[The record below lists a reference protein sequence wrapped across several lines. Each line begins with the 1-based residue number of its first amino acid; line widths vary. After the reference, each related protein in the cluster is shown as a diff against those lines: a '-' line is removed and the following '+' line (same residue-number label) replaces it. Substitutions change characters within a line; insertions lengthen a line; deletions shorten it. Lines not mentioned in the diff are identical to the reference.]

1 MVPRAA
7 TDEEI
12 ISCRCVFHR
21 VERLSL
27 GRFASCQLSAFLK
40 TSSWLSGQQRSSN
53 ISTKPFSWGLLLEQP
68 MSIFPFALFLLATHI
83 LSLDWNENVVPRL
96 LAIFRSV
103 ERKADGWKHT
113 RNIEMRQQEFARRPA
128 PLIERYLPFLDS
140 GTLKRAPQVQK
151 RVL

>member
-1 MVPRAA
+1 
-7 TDEEI
+7 
-12 ISCRCVFHR
+12 
-21 VERLSL
+21 
-27 GRFASCQLSAFLK
+27 
-40 TSSWLSGQQRSSN
+40 
-53 ISTKPFSWGLLLEQP
+53 
-68 MSIFPFALFLLATHI
+68 MSIFPFAPFLLATHI

-113 RNIEMRQQEFARRPA
+113 RNIEMRQQEFARHPA